1 MPRAKVFEG
10 GSLVS
15 KDYEDL
21 KRRYFGTEH
30 GNVLF
35 LDPFETVYLTE
46 KGEIDPETPEGE
58 PMSVEELLSF
68 FERRRP
74 GFRAGYVVY
83 RDLTER
89 GYVVKSGFKYGGRF
103 RVYEEDPDREHSKY
117 VVRVVEPDT
126 ELSTRDVLRATRL
139 AHSVRKDFV
148 LAVVEDVE
156 EPRIEYVMWR
166 WKRL

>member
-1 MPRAKVFEG
+1 MPRARVFEG

-15 KDYEDL
+15 RDYEDL

-46 KGEIDPETPEGE
+46 EGDIDPESPEGE
-58 PMSVEELLSF
+58 PMSEEELLSF

-74 GFRAGYVVY
+74 GFRAGYIVY
-83 RDLTER
+83 RDLIER
-89 GYVVKSGFKYGGRF
+89 GYVVKSGFKYGGMF
-103 RVYEEDPDREHSKY
+103 RVYEGDPDREHSKY

-166 WKRL
+166 WRRL